1 MIYLI
6 IDTET
11 NGLPQSY
18 HLPVT
23 DLTNW
28 PRLISVAWGLY
39 NEQGKEL
46 CRHYAL
52 VKPDGYR
59 WNKVAQQIHHITPE
73 EAEKKGQPLVDVL
86 TLLRPAMK
94 RADAWV
100 GHNIDLDYGVIGAE
114 FIRAGLDGSERLQPG
129 LDVPGGVGD
138 FPARPVLC
146 TMDVSAKVTP
156 NQEPVRLDELYE
168 LLTGKK
174 MKGMHD
180 AAADMLAT
188 AHCFFELKER
198 GYFETS

>member
-1 MIYLI
+1 MTYLI

-39 NEQGKEL
+39 DEQGKEL
-46 CRHYAL
+46 GRQYAV

-59 WNKVAQQIHHITPE
+59 WNKVAQQVHRITPE
-73 EAEKKGQPLVDVL
+73 EAEIKGQPLVDVL
-86 TLLRPAMK
+86 NQLRPALE

-114 FIRAGLDGSERLQPG
+114 FIRANEAKPG
-129 LDVPGGVGD
+129 RVGE
-138 FPARPVLC
+138 FPARPVIC
-146 TMDVSAKVTP
+146 TMDASAKVTP
-156 NQEPVRLDELYE
+156 NREPVKLEELYR
-168 LLTGKK
+168 LLTGKR
-174 MKGMHD
+174 MMGMHD
-180 AAADMLAT
+180 ATADMLAT
-188 AHCFFELKER
+188 ARCFFELKR
-198 GYFETS
+198 RSIFV

>member
-1 MIYLI
+1 MTYLI

-39 NEQGKEL
+39 DEQGKEL
-46 CRHYAL
+46 SRHYAL

-73 EAEKKGQPLVDVL
+73 EAETKGQPLVDVL
-86 TLLRPAMK
+86 TLLRPAME

-114 FIRAGLDGSERLQPG
+114 FKRAGLNG
-129 LDVPGGVGD
+129 PGGVGE

-146 TMDVSAKVTP
+146 TMDASAKVTP
-156 NQEPVRLDELYE
+156 SREPVRLDELYQ

-180 AAADMLAT
+180 ATADMLAT
-188 AHCFFELKER
+188 AHCFFKLKQR
-198 GYFETS
+198 GCFETS